1 MVPRAVQMK
10 KEISSI
16 IGPEYEALLG
26 NVLGPQGFGWSN
38 LFQRWLLN
46 GPNTLGTPQ
55 VSDYFIHHYG
65 PDKTPYYTQPLQ
77 RRQSGVGSFLH
88 PLADSSSVPPTSNL
102 FEGYL
107 MGAGLE
113 VASFKTKS

>member
-1 MVPRAVQMK
+1 MVPRTVQMK

-46 GPNTLGTPQ
+46 GPSTLGTPQ
-55 VSDYFIHHYG
+55 VSDYFIHHYD
-65 PDKTPYYTQPLQ
+65 PDKTPYYTQPPQ
-77 RRQSGVGSFLH
+77 RGQSGVGSFLY
-88 PLADSSSVPPTSNL
+88 PVADSSSVPPTSNL

-107 MGAGLE
+107 MGGSSNKAT
-113 VASFKTKS
+113 FKPKA